1 MADEN
6 SRHAEVAH
14 LLDHDHPRGLDTDLR
29 PVPSPPPDEVDYAP
43 VARVVVPVGSRVIV
57 VSDLFLGASRTDAS
71 GSASVELA
79 RALERAEGPGALVV
93 AGNAFDLLVPA
104 GGDPAAALGAHEEL
118 RLALTDYLA
127 ADRSRR
133 AILLPG
139 NRDRAVLYDAA
150 ANAAVI
156 AAGFEV
162 ALGAQLQVATAAGP
176 KRVCVDPGWRYDER
190 NAFVDPADERD
201 TPLGHHAVSEILPAL
216 AGSTSTWLDGID
228 RLADPSGLPR
238 FVASRFTYRRIARW
252 LWWLL
257 VPIAAS
263 FFARLPDYWLLGVPA
278 KLEPFSSRLLGVAVT
293 LVIEVVVT
301 GIVLAVVNHRVWH
314 SAGRSLLGPPAH
326 RANDCAREA
335 SRPILAAGGV
345 GLVTGH
351 TLQPELARVGQG
363 FYANTGA
370 CGEVVEE
377 RPSRLGLPPVF
388 VHLQQVSW
396 VEIEAGAEV
405 HARLLLSRNY
415 LRPATVLERFAAGR
429 MPHSGG
435 EPEVVASY
443 PGGLV
448 WPPVPNLVCRLRRV
462 RRLAAAGI
470 AVLGLADLV
479 SAVVP
484 PQVRGRLH
492 PLLGYIPLG
501 VSEAAGALV
510 ALAGV
515 GLLAL
520 ARGVRRGQRSAW
532 LVSML
537 LLAGTVAL
545 HLIRH
550 GEVVQSIAALA
561 LVVLLWW
568 SRRSFRARFDLPS
581 MRAGLATLFGG
592 VVAVTIIG
600 ATILW
605 DVIPTHPSDRSISWT
620 QAWWATAGRLVGIRT
635 VPLNPRVDAFLNPAL
650 LAVGLGLAAVALVLA
665 FRPVVD
671 RRRSGG
677 RTDTTERA
685 ADVVRRRGTGTL
697 DYFALRSD
705 KQSFLERDG
714 LVAYAIYGGI
724 CLVSPDPICAPEERD
739 ELWAAFRRY
748 ADDHG
753 WPVAVLG
760 AGEQWLGVYRR
771 SGMHERYIGDEGVVD
786 VRTFSLD
793 GGTRKGLR
801 QAVNRIAKYGYTIT
815 FHDPARMDPAL
826 EDAVRAIMVKR
837 RRGEV
842 ERGFS
847 MTLGRIFDPR
857 DQGLLLAIAHGPD
870 GNPVAFCQFVPAP
883 GIHGYSLDLMR
894 RDDGEHPNGLLDF
907 VLVRTIERLRGNG
920 DEHLG
925 LNFAAMR
932 AVLAGE
938 DGGGLQRWLLRRM
951 SDSMQI
957 ESLWRFNAKFGPDWQ
972 PRYVVWD
979 AAENTLPTALAIAR
993 AESFW
998 ELPLIG
1004 RFFQPPSTDDGMERV
1019 GESAAAS
1026 RAAAGVAGSTRPA
1039 GHRSA

>member
-1 MADEN
+1 MSEY
-6 SRHAEVAH
+6 V
-14 LLDHDHPRGLDTDLR
+14 T
-29 PVPSPPPDEVDYAP
+29 
-43 VARVVVPVGSRVIV
+43 VARLAVPVSWRVIV
-57 VSDLFLGASRTDAS
+57 MSDLFLSAKRTEAS

-79 RALERAEGPGALVV
+79 RALERAEGPGAVVV
-93 AGNAFDLLVPA
+93 AGNAFDLLVPPD
-104 GGDPAAALGAHEEL
+104 GDPAAALGAHREL
-118 RLALTDYLA
+118 RQALTGYLA
-127 ADRSRR
+127 ADRRRR

-139 NRDRAVLYDAA
+139 NRDRAILYDPA

-156 AAGFEV
+156 DAGFEV
-162 ALGAQLQVATAAGP
+162 ALSAQLQVATAAGP
-176 KRVCVDPGWRYDER
+176 KQVCIEPGWRFDER
-190 NAFVDPADERD
+190 NAFVDPTDRRD
-201 TPLGHHAVSEILPAL
+201 TPLGHHAVAEILPAL
-216 AGSTSTWLDGID
+216 AGSTSPWLAGID
-228 RLADPSGLPR
+228 RLTDPSGLPR
-238 FVASRFTYRRIARW
+238 FVASRLTYRRVVRW

-257 VPIAAS
+257 VPIAAALL
-263 FFARLPDYWLLGVPA
+263 ARLPDYWLFGVPRR
-278 KLEPFSSRLLGVAVT
+278 LEPFSSRLLGLGLTLAVEVIVA
-293 LVIEVVVT
+293 
-301 GIVLAVVNHRVWH
+301 GIVLVVVNHRLWH
-314 SAGRSLLGPPAH
+314 SAGRSLLGPPAN
-326 RANDCAREA
+326 RANDRAREA

-351 TLQPELARVGQG
+351 TLQPELARVGTG
-363 FYANTGA
+363 FYANSGA

-377 RPSRLGLPPVF
+377 RASRLGLPPVF

-405 HARLLLSRNY
+405 HARLLLARNY
-415 LRPATVLERFAAGR
+415 LRPVTVLERFAAGR
-429 MPHSGG
+429 LLHAGG
-435 EPEVVASY
+435 VPEVVASF
-443 PGGLV
+443 PGGRV
-448 WPPVPNLVCRLRRV
+448 WPPVADSARSLRRV

-470 AVLGLADLV
+470 ALLGLSDLV

-515 GLLAL
+515 GLLAV
-520 ARGVRRGQRSAW
+520 ARGVRRGQRLAW
-532 LVSML
+532 LVSIL

-550 GEVVQSIAALA
+550 GEVVQSSAALV
-561 LVVLLWW
+561 LVAVLWW
-568 SRRSFRARFDLPS
+568 ARKSFRARFDLPS
-581 MRAGLATLFGG
+581 LRTGLATLLGG
-592 VVAVTIIG
+592 VIAVTFIS
-600 ATILW
+600 ATVLW
-605 DVIPTHPSDRSISWT
+605 SVIPTHRGGRPITWDE
-620 QAWWATAGRLVGIRT
+620 AWWAAAGRLVGVRT
-635 VPLNPRVDAFLNPAL
+635 VALNPRVDAFLYPAL
-650 LAVGLGLAAVALVLA
+650 LAVGLGLASVALVLA

-671 RRRSGG
+671 RRRSSG

-685 ADVVRRRGTGTL
+685 ADIVRRLGTGTL

-705 KQSFLERDG
+705 KQAFLERDG

-724 CLVSPDPICAPEERD
+724 CLVSPDPICEPEERD
-739 ELWAAFRRY
+739 ELWSAFRRF
-748 ADDHG
+748 ADDRG
-753 WPVAVLG
+753 WSVAVLG
-760 AGEQWLGVYRR
+760 AGEDWLGVYRR

-786 VRTFSLD
+786 VRTFSLE
-793 GGTRKGLR
+793 GGARKGLR
-801 QAVNRIAKYGYTIT
+801 QAVNRIANYGYTIS

-826 EDAVRAIMVKR
+826 EDAVQAIMVQR

-857 DQGLLLAIAHGPD
+857 DQDLLLAVAHGPD
-870 GNPVAFCQFVPAP
+870 GHPVAFCQFVPAP
-883 GIHGYSLDLMR
+883 GIRGYSLDLMR
-894 RDDGEHPNGLLDF
+894 RDDGDHPNGLLDF
-907 VLVRTIERLRGNG
+907 ILVRTIERLHSRG

-938 DGGGLQRWLLRRM
+938 DGGGIQRWLLKRM

-957 ESLWRFNAKFGPDWQ
+957 ESLWRFNAKFGPEWL

-979 AAENTLPTALAIAR
+979 AAENTLPMALAIAR

-1004 RFFQPPSTDDGMERV
+1004 RFFQPPGADSGAEKLGVPAPRETRST
-1019 GESAAAS
+1019 
-1026 RAAAGVAGSTRPA
+1026 PA

>member
-1 MADEN
+1 M
-6 SRHAEVAH
+6 
-14 LLDHDHPRGLDTDLR
+14 
-29 PVPSPPPDEVDYAP
+29 
-43 VARVVVPVGSRVIV
+43 
-57 VSDLFLGASRTDAS
+57 
-71 GSASVELA
+71 
-79 RALERAEGPGALVV
+79 
-93 AGNAFDLLVPA
+93 
-104 GGDPAAALGAHEEL
+104 
-118 RLALTDYLA
+118 
-127 ADRSRR
+127 
-133 AILLPG
+133 
-139 NRDRAVLYDAA
+139 
-150 ANAAVI
+150 
-156 AAGFEV
+156 
-162 ALGAQLQVATAAGP
+162 GP
-176 KRVCVDPGWRYDER
+176 KVVCIDPGWTYDER
-190 NAFVDPADERD
+190 NAFIDPADPRD
-201 TPLGHHAVSEILPAL
+201 TPLGHHAVAEILPAL
-216 AGSTSTWLDGID
+216 AGSTSPWLAGID

-238 FVASRFTYRRIARW
+238 FVASRLTYRRIVRW

-257 VPIAAS
+257 LPIGVS
-263 FFARLPDYWLLGVPA
+263 LLARLPDYWLYGVPGR
-278 KLEPFSSRLLGVAVT
+278 LEPFSSRLLGVAIT
-293 LVIEVVVT
+293 LLLEVIVVGT
-301 GIVLAVVNHRVWH
+301 VLAVVNHRVWH
-314 SAGRSLLGPPAH
+314 SAGSSLLGPPAH

-335 SRPILAAGGV
+335 SRPILAAGGA

-351 TLQPELARVGQG
+351 TLQPELARVGTG

-370 CGEVVEE
+370 CGEVIEE

-405 HARLLLSRNY
+405 HARLLLARTY
-415 LRPATVLERFAAGR
+415 LRPVTLLERFAAGR
-429 MPHSGG
+429 LPHTSC
-435 EPEVVASY
+435 EPEVVASF

-448 WPPVPNLVCRLRRV
+448 WPPVANPVRSQRRV

-484 PQVRGRLH
+484 PELRGRLH
-492 PLLGYIPLG
+492 PLFGYIPLG
-501 VSEAAGALV
+501 LSEAAGALV

-520 ARGVRRGQRSAW
+520 ARGIRRGQRSAW

-545 HLIRH
+545 HLVRH
-550 GEVVQSIAALA
+550 GEVVQSVAALA
-561 LVVLLWW
+561 LMAMLWW
-568 SRRSFRARFDLPS
+568 TRTSFRARFDLPS
-581 MRAGLATLFGG
+581 MRTGLTTLLGG
-592 VVAVTIIG
+592 VLAVTVIG
-600 ATILW
+600 AT
-605 DVIPTHPSDRSISWT
+605 VIWSVSPTRPHGHPISWIS
-620 QAWWATAGRLVGIRT
+620 AWWATAGRLVGIRT
-635 VPLNPRVDAFLNPAL
+635 VALNPRVDAFLYPAL
-650 LAVGLGLAAVALVLA
+650 LAIGLGLASVALVLA

-671 RRRSGG
+671 RRRSVG
-677 RTDTTERA
+677 RGDTAERA
-685 ADVVRRRGTGTL
+685 ADVVRRRGTSTL

-705 KQSFLERDG
+705 KQCFLERDG

-739 ELWAAFRRY
+739 AFWSAFHRF
-748 ADDHG
+748 ADEHG
-753 WPVAVLG
+753 WSVAVLG
-760 AGEQWLGVYRR
+760 AGEEWLPVYRR
-771 SGMHERYIGDEGVVD
+771 SSMHERYIGDEGVVD

-801 QAVNRIAKYGYTIT
+801 QAVNRIAKYGYTIS

-826 EDAVRAIMVKR
+826 EEAVRAVMVKR

-857 DQGLLLAIAHGPD
+857 DQGLLLAVAHGPD
-870 GNPVAFCQFVPAP
+870 GTPVAFCQYVPAP

-907 VLVRTIERLRGNG
+907 ILVRTIERLRSAG

-932 AVLAGE
+932 AVMAGE
-938 DGGGLQRWLLRRM
+938 DGGGIQRWFLRRM

-957 ESLWRFNAKFGPDWQ
+957 ESLWRFNAKFGPEWL

-979 AAENTLPTALAIAR
+979 TAETTLPTALAIAR

-1004 RFFQPPSTDDGMERV
+1004 RFFQPPGNE
-1019 GESAAAS
+1019 EAAAS
-1026 RAAAGVAGSTRPA
+1026 VGSAHSTSAVPPA

>member
-1 MADEN
+1 MPEYSA
-6 SRHAEVAH
+6 VAC
-14 LLDHDHPRGLDTDLR
+14 L
-29 PVPSPPPDEVDYAP
+29 E
-43 VARVVVPVGSRVIV
+43 VPVGWRVIV
-57 VSDLFLGASRTDAS
+57 VSDLFLTATRTDAS
-71 GSASVELA
+71 GAASLELA
-79 RALERAEGPGALVV
+79 NALELAEGPGVLVV
-93 AGNAFDLLVPA
+93 AGNAFDLLVPG
-104 GGDPAAALGAHEEL
+104 GGDPQAALGAHEEL
-118 RLALTDYLA
+118 RQAVAGYLA
-127 ADRSRR
+127 APCGRR

-139 NRDRAVLYDAA
+139 NRDRAILYDPE

-162 ALGAQLQVATAAGP
+162 AIGAKLQVATAEGP
-176 KRVCVDPGWRYDER
+176 EQVCIEAGWRFDER
-190 NAFVDPADERD
+190 NAFVDPADPRD
-201 TPLGHHAVSEILPAL
+201 TPLGHHAVAEILPAL
-216 AGSTSTWLDGID
+216 AGSTTSPWLDGID

-238 FVASRFTYRRIARW
+238 FVASRLTYRRVVRW

-257 VPIAAS
+257 VPIAVALL
-263 FFARLPDYWLLGVPA
+263 ARLPDPWLFGVPRRI
-278 KLEPFSSRLLGVAVT
+278 EPFSPRLLSYGIT
-293 LVIEVVVT
+293 LVVEVIVA
-301 GIVLAVVNHRVWH
+301 GIVLAVVNHRIWH

-326 RANDCAREA
+326 RANDAAREA
-335 SRPILAAGGV
+335 ARPILEDAGV

-351 TLQPELARVGQG
+351 TLQPELTRVGTG
-363 FYANTGA
+363 FYANSGA

-377 RPSRLGLPPVF
+377 RASRLGLPPVF
-388 VHLQQVSW
+388 VHVQQVSW
-396 VEIEAGAEV
+396 VEIEAGGQV
-405 HARLLLSRNY
+405 HARLVLSRRY

-429 MPHSGG
+429 LPRASAA
-435 EPEVVASY
+435 PTVVASF

-448 WPPVPNLVCRLRRV
+448 WPRVSDPARSLRRV
-462 RRLAAAGI
+462 RRLTAAGI
-470 AVLGLADLV
+470 ALLGLTDLV

-515 GLLAL
+515 GLLAV

-532 LVSML
+532 LVSIL

-550 GEVVQSIAALA
+550 GDVVQSIAALV
-561 LVVLLWW
+561 LVAVLWW
-568 SRRSFRARFDLPS
+568 TRKSFRARFDLPS
-581 MRAGLATLFGG
+581 LQTGLSVLLASVLGITC
-592 VVAVTIIG
+592 IG
-600 ATILW
+600 ATVLW
-605 DVIPTHPSDRSISWT
+605 SVVPTHRGGRPITWI
-620 QAWWATAGRLVGIRT
+620 QAWWATAGRLVGIKT
-635 VPLNPRVDAFLNPAL
+635 VVLNSRVDAFLNPAL
-650 LAVGLGLAAVALVLA
+650 LAIGFGLASVALVLL

-671 RRRSGG
+671 RRRSIA
-677 RTDTTERA
+677 RTNAAERA
-685 ADVVRRRGTGTL
+685 ADVVRRRGMGTL

-705 KQSFLERDG
+705 KQAFLERDG

-739 ELWAAFRRY
+739 ELWSAFRRY

-753 WPVAVLG
+753 WSVAVLG
-760 AGEQWLGVYRR
+760 AGEEWLGAYRR

-786 VRTFSLD
+786 VRTFSLE
-793 GGTRKGLR
+793 GGSRKGLR
-801 QAVNRIAKYGYTIT
+801 QAVNRIAKYGYEIS
-815 FHDPARMDPAL
+815 FHDPSLMDPDL
-826 EDAVRAIMVKR
+826 EEAVRAIMAKS

-847 MTLGRIFDPR
+847 MTLGRIFDRR
-857 DQGLLLAIAHGPD
+857 DQGLLLAVAHGPD
-870 GNPVAFCQFVPAP
+870 GSPVAFCQFVPAP
-883 GIHGYSLDLMR
+883 GINGYSLDLMR

-907 VLVRTIERLRGNG
+907 ILVRTIERMREAG
-920 DEHLG
+920 DARLG

-938 DGGGLQRWLLRRM
+938 EGGGIQRWLLRRM

-957 ESLWRFNAKFGPDWQ
+957 ESLWRFNAKFGPEWM

-979 AAENTLPTALAIAR
+979 AAENTLPMALAIAR

-1004 RFFQPPSTDDGMERV
+1004 RFFQPPGSDDGTEPV
-1019 GESAAAS
+1019 GEIPEDAP
-1026 RAAAGVAGSTRPA
+1026 GVRQPA

>member
-1 MADEN
+1 MADEG
-6 SRHAEVAH
+6 S
-14 LLDHDHPRGLDTDLR
+14 LHP
-29 PVPSPPPDEVDYAP
+29 DYAT
-43 VARVVVPVGSRVIV
+43 VACLAVPVGGRVIV
-57 VSDLFLGASRTDAS
+57 VSDLFLGASRTTAS
-71 GSASVELA
+71 ESASLELA
-79 RALERAEGPGALVV
+79 RALEHAEGPGALVI
-93 AGNAFDLLVPA
+93 AGNAFDLLASP
-104 GGDPAAALGAHEEL
+104 GCDPAAALGAHEEL
-118 RLALTDYLA
+118 RLAVAGYLGQEGW
-127 ADRSRR
+127 SRR

-139 NRDRAVLYDAA
+139 NRDRAVLFDPA
-150 ANAAVI
+150 ANAAVT

-162 ALGAQLQVATAAGP
+162 ALSAELQVATAMGP
-176 KRVCVDPGWRYDER
+176 KRVCIDPGWRYDER
-190 NAFVDPADERD
+190 NAFVDPADPRD
-201 TPLGHHAVSEILPAL
+201 TPLGHHAVAEILPAL
-216 AGSTSTWLDGID
+216 AGATTSPWLAGID

-238 FVASRFTYRRIARW
+238 FVASRLTYRRIVRW

-257 VPIAAS
+257 LPIAAS
-263 FFARLPDYWLLGVPA
+263 LLSRLPDYWLFGVPA
-278 KLEPFSSRLLGVAVT
+278 KLEPFSSRLLGVGLT
-293 LVIEVVVT
+293 LVIEVIVA

-326 RANDCAREA
+326 RANDRAREG
-335 SRPILAAGGV
+335 SRPILAGGGAG
-345 GLVTGH
+345 LITGH
-351 TLQPELARVGQG
+351 TLQPELARVGAG

-370 CGEVVEE
+370 CGEVIEE

-405 HARLLLSRNY
+405 HARLLLARTY
-415 LRPATVLERFAAGR
+415 LRPVTVLERFAVGR
-429 MPHSGG
+429 LPRTRG
-435 EPEVVASY
+435 EPEVVASF

-448 WPPVPNLVCRLRRV
+448 WPPAANSVRSLRRV

-479 SAVVP
+479 SAVEP
-484 PQVRGRLH
+484 PVFRGRLH

-550 GEVVQSIAALA
+550 GEVVQSAAALA
-561 LVVLLWW
+561 LVAMLWW
-568 SRRSFRARFDLPS
+568 TRASFRARFDLPS
-581 MRAGLATLFGG
+581 LRAGLATLLGG
-592 VVAVTIIG
+592 VVAVTCIG
-600 ATILW
+600 AT
-605 DVIPTHPSDRSISWT
+605 VIWSVTPTRPEDHPISWT
-620 QAWWATAGRLVGIRT
+620 EAWWATAGRLVGIRT
-635 VPLNPRVDAFLNPAL
+635 VALNPKVDAFLYPAL
-650 LAVGLGLAAVALVLA
+650 LAIGLGLASVALVLA

-671 RRRSGG
+671 RRRSGV
-677 RTDTTERA
+677 RTDTTARA
-685 ADVVRRRGTGTL
+685 ADVVRRRGTSTL

-705 KQSFLERDG
+705 KQCFLERDG
-714 LVAYAIYGGI
+714 LAAYAIYGGI
-724 CLVSPDPICAPEERD
+724 CLVSPDPICASEERD
-739 ELWAAFRRY
+739 EFWAAFRRY

-760 AGEQWLGVYRR
+760 AGEEWLPVYRR

-801 QAVNRIAKYGYTIT
+801 QAVNRIAKYGYTIS

-826 EDAVRAIMVKR
+826 ECAVRAVMVQR

-857 DQGLLLAIAHGPD
+857 DRGLLLAVAHGPD
-870 GNPVAFCQFVPAP
+870 GSPVAFCQFVPAP

-907 VLVRTIERLRGNG
+907 ILVRTIERMRDRG

-938 DGGGLQRWLLRRM
+938 DGGGIQRWFLRRM

-957 ESLWRFNAKFGPDWQ
+957 ESLWRFNAKFGPEWL

-979 AAENTLPTALAIAR
+979 AAENTLPIALAIAR

-1004 RFFQPPSTDDGMERV
+1004 RFFQPPSTEDDV
-1019 GESAAAS
+1019 
-1026 RAAAGVAGSTRPA
+1026 TRLRSPHATSSVPPA
-1039 GHRSA
+1039 GDRSA

>member
-1 MADEN
+1 MP
-6 SRHAEVAH
+6 SYAEVAR
-14 LLDHDHPRGLDTDLR
+14 LA
-29 PVPSPPPDEVDYAP
+29 VPI
-43 VARVVVPVGSRVIV
+43 GWRVIV
-57 VSDLFLGASRTDAS
+57 VSDLFLSPKRTDAS
-71 GSASVELA
+71 ASASVMLA
-79 RALERAEGPGALVV
+79 RALERAEGPGALVI
-93 AGNAFDLLVPA
+93 AGNAFDLLEVP
-104 GGDPAAALGAHEEL
+104 GTDPAAALGAHEEL
-118 RLALTDYLA
+118 HVALTTYLE
-127 ADRSRR
+127 ADRRRR

-139 NRDRAVLYDAA
+139 VRDRAFLFDPDANSAVLE
-150 ANAAVI
+150 
-156 AAGFEV
+156 AGFEV
-162 ALGAQLQVATAAGP
+162 ALKVELEVSAAGGT
-176 KRVCVDPGWRYDER
+176 KRVCIDPGWRFDER
-190 NAFVDPADERD
+190 NAFADPADPRE
-201 TPLGHHAVSEILPAL
+201 TPLGHHFVAEILPAL
-216 AGSTSTWLDGID
+216 GNTRSPWLEGID

-238 FVASRFTYRRIARW
+238 FVASRLTYRRVVRW

-257 VPIAAS
+257 VPIAVALL
-263 FFARLPDYWLLGVPA
+263 ARLPDWWLFGFPK
-278 KLEPFSSRLLGVAVT
+278 KLEPFSSRLLGFGLMLVAEV
-293 LVIEVVVT
+293 LVAGV
-301 GIVLAVVNHRVWH
+301 VLAVVNHRIWH

-326 RANDCAREA
+326 RANDSAREA
-335 SRPILAAGGV
+335 ARPILEDGGV

-351 TLQPELARVGQG
+351 TLQSELARVGTG
-363 FYANTGA
+363 FYANSGA

-377 RPSRLGLPPVF
+377 RESRLGLPPVF
-388 VHLQQVSW
+388 IHIRQVSW

-405 HARLLLSRNY
+405 HARLLLARRY
-415 LRPATVLERFAAGR
+415 LPPVTLLERFATGR
-429 MPHSGG
+429 LPRGTAA
-435 EPEVVASY
+435 PVVVASY

-448 WPPVPNLVCRLRRV
+448 WPRLADPARSLRRV
-462 RRLAAAGI
+462 RRLAALGI
-470 AVLGLADLV
+470 AILGLADLV

-484 PQVRGRLH
+484 PEVRGRLH

-532 LVSML
+532 LVSIL

-550 GEVVQSIAALA
+550 GDIVQSIAALA
-561 LVVLLWW
+561 LVAVLWW
-568 SRRSFRARFDLPS
+568 ARKSFRARFDLPS
-581 MRAGLATLFGG
+581 LRTGLITLLGG
-592 VVAVTIIG
+592 VVGITMIG
-600 ATILW
+600 AAVLW
-605 DVIPTHPSDRSISWT
+605 TVVPTHRGDRPLT
-620 QAWWATAGRLVGIRT
+620 LAQAWWATAGRLVGIRT
-635 VPLNPRVDAFLNPAL
+635 EALNPRVDAFLYPAL
-650 LAVGLGLAAVALVLA
+650 LAVGLGLASVALVLL

-671 RRRSGG
+671 RRRSGV
-677 RTDTTERA
+677 RTNTAERA
-685 ADVVRRRGTGTL
+685 ADVVRRRGRGTL

-705 KQSFLERDG
+705 KQVFLERDG

-739 ELWAAFRRY
+739 ELWSAFRGY

-753 WPVAVLG
+753 WSVAVLG
-760 AGEQWLGVYRR
+760 AGEDWLGAYRR

-786 VRTFSLD
+786 VRTFSLE

-801 QAVNRIAKYGYTIT
+801 QAVNRIAKYGYTIS
-815 FHDPARMDPAL
+815 FHDPARIGDDL
-826 EDAVRAIMVKR
+826 QEAVRAIMVKH

-857 DQGLLLAIAHGPD
+857 DEGLLLAVAHGPD
-870 GNPVAFCQFVPAP
+870 GVPVAFCQFVPAP

-894 RDDGEHPNGLLDF
+894 RDEGEHPNGLLDF
-907 VLVRTIERLRGNG
+907 ILVRTIDRLRAAG

-938 DGGGLQRWLLRRM
+938 EGSGIQRWLLRRM

-957 ESLWRFNAKFGPDWQ
+957 ESLWRFNAKFGPEWL

-979 AAENTLPTALAIAR
+979 AAENTLPMALAIAR

-1004 RFFQPPSTDDGMERV
+1004 RFFQPPGADEATGHSPNGGPAERQ
-1019 GESAAAS
+1019 
-1026 RAAAGVAGSTRPA
+1026 PA
-1039 GHRSA
+1039 GHRSG